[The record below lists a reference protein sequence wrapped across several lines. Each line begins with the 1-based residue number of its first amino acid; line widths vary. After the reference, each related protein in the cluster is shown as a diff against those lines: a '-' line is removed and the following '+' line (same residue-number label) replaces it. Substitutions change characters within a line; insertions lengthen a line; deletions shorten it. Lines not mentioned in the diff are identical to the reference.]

1 MIEAEMV
8 MNNHS
13 NNMNDEWYTP
23 PEFVESA
30 RRVMGGIDLDPASNE
45 KANGWIGATEFFSLE
60 NSAFLNEWN
69 GRVWMNPPYSRII
82 KDFVNKLVDEY
93 AADKVS
99 EAIVVTNN
107 GTDTQWFQ
115 RLAGASSAICMV
127 KGRIGFQNIDGVRI
141 NNNNKG
147 QIFTYL
153 GDNPEAFKL
162 EFEQY
167 GLVFIK

>member
-1 MIEAEMV
+1 MQEAIMV

-30 RRVMGGIDLDPASNE
+30 RKVMGEINLDPASNK
-45 KANGWIGATEFFSLE
+45 KANEWIEADEFFSLE
-60 NSAFLNEWN
+60 NSAFLHQWH
-69 GRVWMNPPYSRII
+69 GKVWMNPPYSRII
-82 KDFVNKLVDEY
+82 KDFVYKLVDEFY
-93 AADKVS
+93 ENRVS

-107 GTDTQWFQ
+107 GTDTQWFH

-127 KGRIGFQNIDGVRI
+127 KGRIGFQNADGARI

-153 GDNPEAFKL
+153 GPNPDAFRR

-167 GLVFIK
+167 GLVFMN